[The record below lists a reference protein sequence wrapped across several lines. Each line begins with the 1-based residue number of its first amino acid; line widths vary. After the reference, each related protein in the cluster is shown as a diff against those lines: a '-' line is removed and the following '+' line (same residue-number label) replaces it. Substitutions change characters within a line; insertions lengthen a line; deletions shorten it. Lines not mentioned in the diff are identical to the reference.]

1 MNQYSKEKE
10 KSFFL
15 SSTKIF
21 FTFIHSFISSF
32 LAGEMKSQKIFFSF
46 FFSMGWNQSLLLES
60 SSSSHPIDPNFRN
73 EKLKSKDPKKMS
85 ETLATKVFFLSL
97 RLIFLSLRPFFKSP
111 ATTGKKVSCFFG
123 CHNLHQMSFRNDK
136 NVFSFRSREIL

>member
-1 MNQYSKEKE
+1 MKNSKSRWKPGWVETNTRSSDVEMKNE
-10 KSFFL
+10 SIFQRKRKKFFPFVYQDLFHSHTFIHFFL
-15 SSTKIF
+15 SCWRNEIPKDI
-21 FTFIHSFISSF
+21 
-32 LAGEMKSQKIFFSF
+32 FSF

-97 RLIFLSLRPFFKSP
+97 RLIFYL
-111 ATTGKKVSCFFG
+111 
-123 CHNLHQMSFRNDK
+123 
-136 NVFSFRSREIL
+136 